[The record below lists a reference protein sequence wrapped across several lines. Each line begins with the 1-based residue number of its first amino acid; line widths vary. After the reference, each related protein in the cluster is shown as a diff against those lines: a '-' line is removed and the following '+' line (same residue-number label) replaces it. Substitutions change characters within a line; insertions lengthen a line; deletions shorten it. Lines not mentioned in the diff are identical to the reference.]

1 MKLHSVFVTY
11 NRLELTKRTIAS
23 YLETVSVPYTMTVVD
38 NASTDG
44 TREWLLT
51 CGVEWYPQGTL
62 HLLNE
67 NRYPGFAANVG
78 LGHVPP
84 DATHLH
90 RSDNDVEYLPGW
102 CGEVAERFED
112 ASVWQVGLRTVE
124 EEGAHGAVGGNCV
137 IHRDAWTAGVRYSE
151 EPWTRIPF
159 EDAVVG
165 QRINRLG
172 HIWVRVAKPCIV
184 HTGLASRDDPYYQR
198 TFAERGITFEQY
210 GL

>member
-1 MKLHSVFVTY
+1 MKLHTVFVTH
-11 NRLELTKRTIAS
+11 NRLELTKRTIES
-23 YLETVSVPYTMTVVD
+23 YRETVSLPHTLWVVD
-38 NASTDG
+38 NGSDDG
-44 TREWLLT
+44 TRDWILSERLD
-51 CGVEWYPQGTL
+51 GFS
-62 HLLNE
+62 LLNE
-67 NRYPGFAANVG
+67 NRYPGFAAN
-78 LGHVPP
+78 LGFSHAVE
-84 DATHLH
+84 ATHLH

-102 CGEVAERFED
+102 CEEVAERFED